1 MLVRKSDE
9 PRRNP
14 FRFGDVATGE
24 HFTDREAETAQ
35 LSSDL
40 RSGQSVLVIS
50 PRRYG
55 KTSLITAVM
64 EKIRKQHV
72 LVAYVDLLRTT
83 TKERFASQLAAALY
97 AGLTPAVERVV
108 HRAGELFQ
116 NLPLRPKITLNQDS
130 TPSFEFTAAPGTP
143 DIDQTIDRLLE
154 LPQEVAK
161 RRKRQAVLVLDE
173 FQEIV
178 SLDPDLPAR
187 MRATFQFQSDVAHV
201 YLGSRQHLL
210 RNVFTDANSPLYNS
224 AKVLPLGPIER
235 DAFGRFI
242 AERFTSTGVPITT
255 DAIIHLLGITNGHP
269 HDTQKLGYFT
279 WAAAESE
286 NTPATVDTVYGA
298 FATAIATD
306 TARYTELWDGLTTN
320 QRKLLEAVGQAGPTE
335 EVLSEDFRRRH
346 RLGAY
351 ATADRA
357 LDTLVERGLI
367 ERESRSQVAVSDVF
381 LRVWLR
387 SPSINGPGRLHL
399 PRIS

>member
-1 MLVRKSDE
+1 MLLRTADG

-24 HFTDREAETAQ
+24 HFTDRDAELRELLQ
-35 LSSDL
+35 DL

-64 EKIRKQHV
+64 SSLRNQHV

-83 TKERFASQLAAALY
+83 TRERFANQLAVALY
-97 AGLTPAVERVV
+97 AGLTPAVERAV

-116 NLPLRPKITLNQDS
+116 SLPLRPKITLNETG
-130 TPSFEFTAAPGTP
+130 TPSFEFTAAPGTT

-154 LPQEVAK
+154 LPQHVAQ
-161 RRKRQAVLVLDE
+161 RRARQAVLVLDE

-178 SLDPDLPAR
+178 VLDPDLPAR
-187 MRATFQFQSDVAHV
+187 MRATFQFQPDVAHV

-210 RNVFTDANSPLYNS
+210 RQVFTDTNSPLYNS
-224 AKVLPLGPIER
+224 AKVFPLGPIPR
-235 DAFGRFI
+235 DAFSRFI
-242 AERFTSTGVPITT
+242 AERFASTAVSIT
-255 DAIIHLLGITNGHP
+255 DEAIGHLLEITGGHP
-269 HDTQKLGYFT
+269 HDTQKLSYFT
-279 WAAAESE
+279 WAAAEA
-286 NTPATVDTVYGA
+286 NNAAATPETVDRALAV
-298 FATAIATD
+298 AIATD

-320 QRKLLEAVGQAGPTE
+320 QRRLLEALGQAGPTD

-351 ATADRA
+351 ATVERA
-357 LDTLVERGLI
+357 LEALVERGLV
-367 ERESRSQVAVSDVF
+367 EREGRSRVVVPDVF
-381 LRVWLR
+381 LRRWL
-387 SPSINGPGRLHL
+387 SMPSTAD
-399 PRIS
+399 PRAL